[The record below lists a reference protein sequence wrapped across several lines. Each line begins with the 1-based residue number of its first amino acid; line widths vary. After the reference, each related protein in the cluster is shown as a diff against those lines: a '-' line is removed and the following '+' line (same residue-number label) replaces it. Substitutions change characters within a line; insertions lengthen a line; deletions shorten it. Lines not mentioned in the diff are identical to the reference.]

1 MKAAIVLEAGKT
13 PVYGDFKEP
22 VLGNGEVRV
31 GGVRAGFFSA
41 IAGSRRGNII
51 ASTRA
56 SSQSSG
62 SGHVRPEASA
72 RFRYL

>member
-41 IAGSRRGNII
+41 IAGTCERHSPRYRA
-51 ASTRA
+51 ASPDLLVA
-56 SSQSSG
+56 QFEFES
-62 SGHVRPEASA
+62 EA
-72 RFRYL
+72 YNLP